1 MYVSGWAH
9 TVDSSRLALASLGGC
24 EAGAQ
29 SESSSGAIELGQ
41 SGGPSGSEVGC
52 AARIF
57 GGIDAPG
64 RRVDND
70 WCNV

>member
-1 MYVSGWAH
+1 MCVSGWAH

-29 SESSSGAIELGQ
+29 SESSSGAIELGP
-41 SGGPSGSEVGC
+41 SGGPSGSEVGRT
-52 AARIF
+52 ARIF

-64 RRVDND
+64 QRVDND
-70 WCNV
+70 WRNV